1 MKRLTVLL
9 FPALAAVLFAQ
20 DPDAPSPGEIPAMPL
35 KQAYPSPDDYFKSGT
50 IGAYRK
56 HRLDPAAGQPV
67 ESGDY
72 DIAQQS
78 AFVYVPPAYNG
89 SEPWGIYL
97 HYRLF
102 NEEPAMGLPEWEAVF
117 GRNRLIY
124 ACLNNLEVQPVQE
137 TRNHLRHICLGLD
150 VLATLR
156 AAYKIDPARI
166 YVGGQTRGA
175 APATAL
181 ALNRPDLVR
190 GVIGHDWL
198 DCLGEAPIPDQSGRF
213 WISEH
218 PYLSKDAVRAI
229 AAGGLRFVLLSNRKI
244 EEPPDGNYKHVLHM
258 SQSLHAQGF
267 SYRFFDSPDMPHGNA
282 PAGLLD
288 LAIRWLD
295 GDVVEGY
302 EPDYAAYK
310 IVLPPR
316 PTPKAELDVA
326 RKRLAGAAGVKDED
340 ERYRR
345 IDGILRNLPAAAG
358 WAESKPVFPFWFRK
372 GVDQA
377 LALSAPVEKYFALSD
392 LTEHPL
398 AKLAAA
404 EDRKRAEKEIGEL
417 KKDKAVRDEAAAG
430 KMIEKVRKFE
440 TELGANAKK
449 SPDLAAAYRKIAKDH
464 PETRAGREAEKAL
477 RRLGL

>member
-9 FPALAAVLFAQ
+9 FPALVAVLFAQ

-35 KQAYPSPDDYFKSGT
+35 KRAYPAPDDYFKSGT
-50 IGAYRK
+50 LEAYRK
-56 HRLDPAAGQPV
+56 YRSGKSAGQPL
-67 ESGDY
+67 ETNDY

-97 HYRLF
+97 HYRIF
-102 NEEPAMGLPEWEAVF
+102 DQVPGLGKPEWKEVL
-117 GRNRLIY
+117 GRYKLIY
-124 ACLNNLEVQPVQE
+124 VSLNNLEVKDVRE
-137 TRNHLRHICLGLD
+137 SKDYLRHICLGLD
-150 VLATLR
+150 ALATLR
-156 AAYKIDPARI
+156 ASYKIDPARI
-166 YVGGQTRGA
+166 YVGGNTRGT

-181 ALNRPDLVR
+181 AMDRPDLVR

-198 DCLGEAPIPDQSGRF
+198 DSVGEGPIADEPNRYFSSDYS
-213 WISEH
+213 
-218 PYLSKDAVRAI
+218 YLSKEAVKTI
-229 AAGGLRFVLLSNRKI
+229 ADGGLRFISLTNRKMEGGNYRAVLL
-244 EEPPDGNYKHVLHM
+244 M
-258 SQSLHAQGF
+258 SQSQHTTGF
-267 SYRFFDSPDMPHGNA
+267 VYRIIDSPDMEHDDA

-316 PTPKAELDVA
+316 PTPKAELDLA